1 MQCQNCNKETAT
13 IHLTEIVNGQ
23 RSEKH
28 LCQNCAEAEGVTV
41 KSQLSLNELLSSLL
55 AAQAKP
61 GGEDGESIV
70 CPHCGISLEQFRSG
84 GRLGCPH
91 DYEVFKQALRPV
103 IAAAHNEAQTHCGKT
118 PAGITESVDNALKIE
133 QLKKQL
139 EAAVRKEDYETA
151 AKLRDQIASLQ

>member
-1 MQCQNCNKETAT
+1 MQCQNCSKETAT

-28 LCQNCAEAEGVTV
+28 LCQNCAEAEGVTI

-55 AAQAKP
+55 AAQAKS

-84 GRLGCPH
+84 GRLGC
-91 DYEVFKQALRPV
+91 V
-103 IAAAHNEAQTHCGKT
+103 T
-118 PAGITESVDNALKIE
+118 
-133 QLKKQL
+133 
-139 EAAVRKEDYETA
+139 
-151 AKLRDQIASLQ
+151 